1 MRLCSSS
8 TSIIEDRESLSAF
21 EYFDHTRP
29 AIVAEQRDTEIRL
42 QLGDETAKKTPVVSR
57 NHFGPIPQTE
67 QQAREQVSTK
77 CGILS
82 MGRAYGK
89 TPSTLLQQWS
99 ILE

>member
-1 MRLCSSS
+1 
-8 TSIIEDRESLSAF
+8 
-21 EYFDHTRP
+21 
-29 AIVAEQRDTEIRL
+29 L

-89 TPSTLLQQWS
+89 TPSTLLQQWG